1 MLLGD
6 ILEKKGEKF
15 EAHNL
20 AEKKIGPNRNLGE
33 VDNEKIF
40 P

>member
-1 MLLGD
+1 LIGN
-6 ILEKKGEKF
+6 ILEKGEK
-15 EAHNL
+15 NL
-20 AEKKIGPNRNLGE
+20 RPITWQRKKIGPNRNLGE